1 MYTVYTIL
9 DNSSCRDV
17 LMKRREME
25 AFISIEYSLLLPGI
39 LIMFTCLVCMGLY
52 LHNQCVLQTNTYIL
66 SVEGARLDGDTT
78 EQRIGLLQRKEM
90 DIYNNK
96 YILAEDMKT
105 TYQLQ
110 GNKITISG
118 NGRMANPFSIL
129 GLGKE
134 VWTLSAESEFY
145 LSSPADTLRLMKSVC
160 GILEN
165 LPSKEESENDS

>member
-17 LMKRREME
+17 FMKRREVK
-25 AFISIEYSLLLPGI
+25 AFVTIEYSLLLPGI
-39 LIMFTCLVCMGLY
+39 LIMFTCLIYMGLY

-66 SVEGARLDGDTT
+66 SVEGARVDGDTA
-78 EQRIGLLQRKEM
+78 EQRIGSLQRKEL
-90 DIYNNK
+90 DLYNNK

-110 GNKITISG
+110 GNKIAISG
-118 NGRMANPFSIL
+118 SGRMANPFSIL
-129 GLGKE
+129 GLGEE
-134 VWTLSAESEFY
+134 VWTLSTEREFY
-145 LSSPADTLRLMKSVC
+145 LSSPADTLRLIKRVC

-165 LPSKEESENDS
+165 LPSKEEGEDDS